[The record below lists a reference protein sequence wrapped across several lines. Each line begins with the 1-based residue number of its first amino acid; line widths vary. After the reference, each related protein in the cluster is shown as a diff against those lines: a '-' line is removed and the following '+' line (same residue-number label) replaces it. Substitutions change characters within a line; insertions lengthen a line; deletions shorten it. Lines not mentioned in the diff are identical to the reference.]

1 MATWTCLVRWER
13 WSEKLGGVYRPAIG
27 RFKIRWTL
35 LMIIYVCT
43 FGFSINDRIA
53 RHQCHDCNMH
63 DWSSSTT
70 VCIYPVRLGIDVYN
84 FFFEF
89 IDRWFRRS
97 RIPSSSRAQNAS
109 KDGWCVHTISW
120 FDESERRSMI
130 SVDPIDSNR
139 TAGSLLRLYV
149 TVLVE

>member
-35 LMIIYVCT
+35 LMIIYMCT

-53 RHQCHDCNMH
+53 RHQCHCNVH

-70 VCIYPVRLGIDVYN
+70 VCIYPVRLGIDVN
-84 FFFEF
+84 NFFEF
-89 IDRWFRRS
+89 IDIDRWFRWS
-97 RIPSSSRAQNAS
+97 RIPCSSRAQNA

-120 FDESERRSMI
+120 FDESESRSMI
-130 SVDPIDSNR
+130 PMDPIDSNR
-139 TAGSLLRLYV
+139 TAGSLLRLYA
-149 TVLVE
+149 VLVE